1 MKYMK
6 EKLGTK
12 GETIIETLVAIL
24 ILTVSAMLL
33 AEVSAAAVRMNQKIE
48 DVDKNY
54 RDELAVV
61 EKQDASFKGEITIK
75 RLSDGHTYTYD
86 VNFFGNEG
94 DLTSYQAKA
103 EGIEWKP

>member
-1 MKYMK
+1 MKK
-6 EKLGTK
+6 KLGTK
-12 GETIIETLVAIL
+12 GETLIETLVAII

-33 AEVSAAAVRMNQKIE
+33 AVVTATSVRMNQKIE

-61 EKQDASFKGEITIK
+61 EKRDTSFEGKITIQ
-75 RLSDGHTYTYD
+75 RLSDGHSYTYD

-103 EGIEWKP
+103 EGIE